1 MKPIKVDRPSDVLNY
16 ANRNKSLGRNFTYVI
31 LGRTGP
37 TGKSC
42 LTEALKNDG
51 HTAVEISPLINPFV
65 DYEVLANN
73 NFMVEYGDTVA
84 VFLGKTISRN

>member
-1 MKPIKVDRPSDVLNY
+1 MTPIKIDKPRDVLDY

-31 LGRTGP
+31 LGKTGP

-51 HTAVEISPLINPFV
+51 HTAVEISPMINPFI
-65 DYEVLANN
+65 DYEVLANS
-73 NFMVEYGDTVA
+73 NFMIEYVDTVA
-84 VFLGKTISRN
+84 VFLGKPIARD

>member
-1 MKPIKVDRPSDVLNY
+1 MTPIKIEKPRDVLDY
-16 ANRNKSLGRNFTYVI
+16 ANRNRTLGRNFTYVV
-31 LGRTGP
+31 LGQTGP

-42 LTEALKNDG
+42 LTEALKNAG

-65 DYEVLANN
+65 YYEVLAHN

-84 VFLGKTISRN
+84 VFLSKPVDRN